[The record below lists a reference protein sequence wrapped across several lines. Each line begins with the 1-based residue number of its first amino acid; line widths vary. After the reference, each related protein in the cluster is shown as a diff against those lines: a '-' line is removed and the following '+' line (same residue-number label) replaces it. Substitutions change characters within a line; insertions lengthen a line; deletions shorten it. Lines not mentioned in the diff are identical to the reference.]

1 MRESG
6 LRMGIYIN
14 TYVVYYVY
22 ITLIQGKP
30 IMPCRRLILAPL
42 LGGFLLPLAAQA
54 GLSAAATAAPPVSV
68 APSDAPAG
76 EAIELGDYMG
86 RKRSIEVVVGGQ
98 RGTFLVD
105 TGGGVTLVTPEFAKR
120 TGCAPW
126 GQISGFRLT
135 GERLDMPRC
144 ENMEIGLPGGRTMAP
159 VTAGVIDLMPLMAK
173 GDAPIDGSLALDAL
187 DGQVFTLDVRA
198 GTLQFETPES
208 LEARVADAVEIPI
221 RVSRYGNSA
230 RGVAVYARSKT
241 AKGDLWLEL
250 DTGGDAPVLL
260 PNSMAAEAGAD
271 PTMEKQ
277 PYTLTLSGTDRD
289 VTQPTRAIVRDM
301 VRDGVVGMPVLVHW
315 QLTFDLVHD
324 RLWIAPT
331 KG

>member
-1 MRESG
+1 MSG
-6 LRMGIYIN
+6 
-14 TYVVYYVY
+14 
-22 ITLIQGKP
+22 
-30 IMPCRRLILAPL
+30 RRLILAPL
-42 LGGFLLPLAAQA
+42 LGSFLLPLAVRA
-54 GLSAAATAAPPVSV
+54 GSSAPATAAASASVSA
-68 APSDAPAG
+68 APGDAAAG

-98 RGTFLVD
+98 RGTFLLD
-105 TGGGVTLVTPEFAKR
+105 TGGGVTIVTPEFAKR
-120 TGCAPW
+120 TGCTPW

-159 VTAGVIDLMPLMAK
+159 VTAGVIDLMSLLAK
-173 GDAPIDGSLALDAL
+173 GDAPVDGSLALDAL
-187 DGQVFTLDVRA
+187 DGQLFTLDVRA

-250 DTGGDAPVLL
+250 DSGGDAPVLL

-271 PTMEKQ
+271 PAVEKQ

-315 QLTFDLVHD
+315 RLTFDLVRD
-324 RLWIAPT
+324 RLWVAPAAR
-331 KG
+331 